1 MVHSQDGTACNYEEE
16 KKEENEKEEEEEGQD
31 EEATSAHVEHFQ
43 DIPLNDDGV
52 IMPKGDGRRSL
63 GFQKE
68 TAVA

>member
-1 MVHSQDGTACNYEEE
+1 MMEQYATTKRKEE
-16 KKEENEKEEEEEGQD
+16 KKEENEKEEEEEGQE
-31 EEATSAHVEHFQ
+31 EEAPYAHAEHFQ
-43 DIPLNDDGV
+43 GIPLNDDGV